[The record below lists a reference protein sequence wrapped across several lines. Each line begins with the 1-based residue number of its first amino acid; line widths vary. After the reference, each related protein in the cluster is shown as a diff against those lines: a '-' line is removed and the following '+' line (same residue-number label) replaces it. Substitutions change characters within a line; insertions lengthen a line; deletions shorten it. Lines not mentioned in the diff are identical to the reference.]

1 MIDVYAKKN
10 KKKISQILNTYELN
24 RENILYHIECEIIL
38 IFLKTKKNKK
48 KQILILMRVLFFF
61 CSNISNIRLDYIIIS
76 FINAIGR

>member
-1 MIDVYAKKN
+1 MQKKN
-10 KKKISQILNTYELN
+10 KKKFSQILNTYELN

-38 IFLKTKKNKK
+38 IFFLKQNKK
-48 KQILILMRVLFFF
+48 KQILILMRVYALFYFIFF